1 MQTAISPGAEDVLAS
16 GSVRILVAADD
27 VPVRLTLEAVLEKSG
42 YAVDSAASSAEAME
56 KIESDQYALVLSNL
70 HNESPDATQK
80 VIRLARMQDYRP
92 ATAYLTTSSDRNAGP
107 LDSDEV
113 LIEPV
118 EIAALLT
125 RIADLIG
132 SRAVGRAHRAAR
144 RGVA

>member
-27 VPVRLTLEAVLEKSG
+27 VPARLTLEAVLGKSG

-56 KIESDQYALVLSNL
+56 KIECGQYALVLCNL
-70 HNESPDATQK
+70 HNESPDATPK
-80 VIRLARMQDYRP
+80 TIRLARMQDYRP
-92 ATAYLTTSSDRNAGP
+92 ATAVLTTSSDRNSRP

-113 LIEPV
+113 LVEPV

-125 RIADLIG
+125 KIAELIG

>member
-1 MQTAISPGAEDVLAS
+1 MQTAISPGAEDVQAS
-16 GSVRILVAADD
+16 GSVRILLVADD
-27 VPVRLTLEAVLEKSG
+27 VPARLTLEAVLGKSG

-56 KIESDQYALVLSNL
+56 KIESGQYSLVLCNL
-70 HNESPDATQK
+70 HNESPDATPK

-92 ATAYLTTSSDRNAGP
+92 ATAYLTTSSDGNSGP
-107 LDSDEV
+107 LDSDDV

-125 RIADLIG
+125 RVADLIG